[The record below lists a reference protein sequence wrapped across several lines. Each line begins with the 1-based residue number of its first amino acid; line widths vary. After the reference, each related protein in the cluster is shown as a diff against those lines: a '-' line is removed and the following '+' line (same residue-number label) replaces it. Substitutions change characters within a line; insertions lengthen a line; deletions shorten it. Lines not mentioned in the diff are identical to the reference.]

1 MPEPGVIMASSLTDD
16 TTPVTVEEAALYR
29 SRCQELEQRVEAQQ
43 KIISDYEAAQLNT
56 TQRMADLRSQLSYR
70 EQVLIIFIFHV
81 LILS

>member
-1 MPEPGVIMASSLTDD
+1 MASSLTDD
-16 TTPVTVEEAALYR
+16 NTPVTKEEAALYR

-70 EQVLIIFIFHV
+70 EQVLIIFIIHV
-81 LILS
+81 LIIS

>member
-1 MPEPGVIMASSLTDD
+1 M
-16 TTPVTVEEAALYR
+16 
-29 SRCQELEQRVEAQQ
+29 EAQQ